1 MTRQVTNLLLLY
13 QSTFP
18 LHPSQPHVYSFFNL
32 FFFFSLIHGIH
43 TINLA
48 LHYVHSPLYLPS
60 KDYFSTLLSSTK
72 FISLSLSLSLS
83 LRKLDLLLIST
94 IPSSVPLFLT
104 EDLQIPLQDA
114 NFNAKHK
121 HSVSFSLSSIANLK
135 KKRLYCKNLFSSSV
149 DLRKKKIFTAKKAPL
164 QICFSNFAKLVQ
176 PFRFSIL
183 RLNWLVCTV
192 YRF

>member
-32 FFFFSLIHGIH
+32 FFFFSNTWYTHH
-43 TINLA
+43 KSST
-48 LHYVHSPLYLPS
+48 PLRTLP
-60 KDYFSTLLSSTK
+60 TLLTIKRLFFHSSVLHK
-72 FISLSLSLSLS
+72 IHISLSLSLF
-83 LRKLDLLLIST
+83 LRKLDLLLISI

-104 EDLQIPLQDA
+104 KDLQIPLQDA

-135 KKRLYCKNLFSSSV
+135 KKRLYCKNLFSPLV

-183 RLNWLVCTV
+183 RLNQLVCTV